1 MGSDKRIT
9 TKVGPGSY
17 KSVVKSNKTGKVWES
32 TITFTATGASIETNA
47 GGVKATETFKKG
59 ADFKIK
65 TDSPWIP
72 GGVMVMKSGESI
84 TVDVP
89 GMGKTENI
97 GYEGCDSWIQVTK
110 CMGKTIT
117 TKEIISG
124 DFLIA
129 EAT

>member
-1 MGSDKRIT
+1 MGKQQYLD
-9 TKVGPGSY
+9 
-17 KSVVKSNKTGKVWES
+17 
-32 TITFTATGASIETNA
+32 
-47 GGVKATETFKKG
+47 GVLKETFDVERLSNG
-59 ADFKIK
+59 AFKIK

-110 CMGKTIT
+110 CMGKTVT

-129 EAT
+129 EATVDNCPSSTLPPSLPGTKTQTSDRI

>member
-1 MGSDKRIT
+1 MSGE
-9 TKVGPGSY
+9 
-17 KSVVKSNKTGKVWES
+17 VKKQYLDGVLNEKFDVERLSNGC
-32 TITFTATGASIETNA
+32 
-47 GGVKATETFKKG
+47 
-59 ADFKIK
+59 FKIK

-84 TVDVP
+84 TVDIP
-89 GMGKTENI
+89 EMGKTQNI
-97 GYEGCDSWIQVTK
+97 GYEGSDSWIQVTK

-129 EAT
+129 EATVDNIQSSTATTIFTRD

>member
-1 MGSDKRIT
+1 MG
-9 TKVGPGSY
+9 GSEGNIRRGRL
-17 KSVVKSNKTGKVWES
+17 VNGC
-32 TITFTATGASIETNA
+32 
-47 GGVKATETFKKG
+47 
-59 ADFKIK
+59 FKIK

-84 TVDVP
+84 CVDIP

-97 GYEGCDSWIQVTK
+97 GYEGCDSWLQVTK
-110 CMGKTIT
+110 CMGKTVT

-129 EAT
+129 EATVDNCSSSTATTIFTRD